1 MMANLISQSKEPEIS
16 QIASTPESA
25 TLPYET
31 MEEFLKGIEKR
42 AFQMTKISTSRYE
55 DALDIVQETMFK
67 MVEKYAS
74 KPVQEWKPLFYRIL
88 NNKIT
93 DHYRRQAVRD
103 NIFIWKRLDNKQNDD
118 FSQPDLSN
126 HPDRHS
132 EEPDEVLMRQQRID
146 RLAEGVKQLA
156 KRQREAFLLRS
167 WEGLSTRE
175 TAYAMGC
182 TEGSVKTH
190 YSRALEK
197 LRDQMDEYHYD

>member
-1 MMANLISQSKEPEIS
+1 
-16 QIASTPESA
+16 
-25 TLPYET
+25 
-31 MEEFLKGIEKR
+31 
-42 AFQMTKISTSRYE
+42 
-55 DALDIVQETMFK
+55 
-67 MVEKYAS
+67 
-74 KPVQEWKPLFYRIL
+74 
-88 NNKIT
+88 
-93 DHYRRQAVRD
+93 
-103 NIFIWKRLDNKQNDD
+103 
-118 FSQPDLSN
+118 DLSS

>member
-1 MMANLISQSKEPEIS
+1 MANLISQSKEPEIS
-16 QIASTPESA
+16 QIASTPGSA

-31 MEEFLKGIEKR
+31 MEEFLKGIERR
-42 AFQMTKISTSRYE
+42 AFQMTKISTNRYE

-93 DHYRRQAVRD
+93 DHYR
-103 NIFIWKRLDNKQNDD
+103 
-118 FSQPDLSN
+118 
-126 HPDRHS
+126 
-132 EEPDEVLMRQQRID
+132 RID